1 VEDRAIV
8 HDGTDPVFL
17 IPMDLSSLPAYI
29 MCPTGLVTIG
39 IVAISLLTNMDSGMR
54 LLLDEIK
61 EAQPETDWAFMKFT
75 LTTHF
80 NSSFFAC

>member
-1 VEDRAIV
+1 
-8 HDGTDPVFL
+8 
-17 IPMDLSSLPAYI
+17 MNLSALSAYI
-29 MCPTGLVTIG
+29 MRPTGLVTIG
-39 IVAISLLTNMDSGMR
+39 IITVALLTDMDCCMR

>member
-1 VEDRAIV
+1 
-8 HDGTDPVFL
+8 
-17 IPMDLSSLPAYI
+17 
-29 MCPTGLVTIG
+29 
-39 IVAISLLTNMDSGMR
+39 MR